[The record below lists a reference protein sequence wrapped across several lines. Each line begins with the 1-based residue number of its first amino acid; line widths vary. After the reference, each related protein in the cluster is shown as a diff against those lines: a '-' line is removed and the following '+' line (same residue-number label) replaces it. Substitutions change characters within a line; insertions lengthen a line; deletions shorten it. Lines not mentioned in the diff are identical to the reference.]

1 VILIP
6 ERPYDLEEVAAL
18 IRRRHR
24 RGENY
29 SVVVVAEGIEP
40 PAAVE
45 LQKDAF
51 GFDRLGGVAYQLA
64 PMIEELTGYETR
76 VTVLGHLQ
84 RGGTPTAF
92 DRVLATR
99 LGAKAADLAV
109 EGQSGVMVAMQG
121 AKIVPVPLALG
132 CSEIRGV
139 DDEIYDVAETFFG

>member
-1 VILIP
+1 MILIP

-64 PMIEELTGYETR
+64 PMIEERLLER
-76 VTVLGHLQ
+76 ETVLPEQPVGHQ
-84 RGGTPTAF
+84 EGWATVVFTF
-92 DRVLATR
+92 DQVENP
-99 LGAKAADLAV
+99 GALFRIPFR
-109 EGQSGVMVAMQG
+109 E
-121 AKIVPVPLALG
+121 
-132 CSEIRGV
+132 
-139 DDEIYDVAETFFG
+139 